1 MKKYTIEV
9 TIYEGNDHFWNEI
22 LTDGRTGCDDVL
34 DCVKSLIQQDG
45 FDDENT
51 EVKLIGYTDQ

>member
-9 TIYEGNDHFWNEI
+9 TIYEGEI

-51 EVKLIGYTDQ
+51 EVKLIGYTAQ